1 MKLKERI
8 SALVQL
14 GNYMRSDNEQ
24 WTEVKTRAFGAN
36 NWFIPQFIDLA
47 ARNIADVFLQE
58 KTLEDLAARYNIP
71 EENRDPKKVG
81 IVMAGNIPMV
91 GFHDLMCAFLTG
103 HYAYIKPSGKDEVL
117 MKHLAEKLNSFCVPE
132 QPVVVAEMLKGC
144 DAYIATGSNNSSRYF
159 DYYFGKYPNIIRRN
173 RTSVALLTGNE
184 TALELDKLADDVHQ
198 YFGLGC
204 RNVTKLLVPK
214 GYDFIP
220 LLEAFKKYSTFENH
234 HKYKNNYDH
243 NLAMH
248 ILNNRFYMTNGSS
261 VLLVEDEALFSPIA
275 QLHYAFYSSAEEA
288 ETSLQKEGS
297 IQCIVGHGHTPFG
310 AAQNPAIDVFA
321 DGIDTLKFLVDL
333 QGTPSIGE
341 LRRP

>member
-14 GNYMRSDNEQ
+14 GNYMRSADEQ
-24 WTEVKTRAFGAN
+24 WVEVKERAFGAN

-47 ARNIADVFLQE
+47 SQNIADIFLAE
-58 KTLEDLAARYNIP
+58 KNLEDLAARYGIP
-71 EENRDPKKVG
+71 EENLQPKKVG

-103 HYAYIKPSGKDEVL
+103 HHAYIKPSGKDEVL
-117 MKHLAEKLNSFCVPE
+117 MKHMAEKLNSLSGPE
-132 QPVVVAEMLKGC
+132 HPVVVAEMLKGC

-173 RTSVALLTGNE
+173 RTSVALLTGKE
-184 TALELDKLADDVHQ
+184 TGGELDQLADDVHQ

-204 RNVTKLLVPK
+204 RNVTKLLVPT

-220 LLEAFKKYSTFENH
+220 LLEAFKKYSFFENH

-261 VLLVEDEALFSPIA
+261 MLLVEDEALFSPIA

-288 ETSLQKEGS
+288 EAILQKEGS
-297 IQCIVGHGHTPFG
+297 IQCIVGHQHTPFG
-310 AAQNPAIDVFA
+310 EAQNPAIDVFA
-321 DGIDTLKFLVDL
+321 DGIDTLKFLVEL
-333 QGTPSIGE
+333 QQKSSMGE

>member
-14 GNYMRSDNEQ
+14 GNYMRSPDEQ
-24 WTEVKTRAFGAN
+24 WSEVKERAHGAN

-47 ARNIADVFLQE
+47 AQNITDVFLQSQ
-58 KTLEDLAARYNIP
+58 TLEDLAARYSIP
-71 EENRDPKKVG
+71 DENPEPKKVG

-91 GFHDLMCAFLTG
+91 GFHDMMCAFLTG
-103 HYAYIKPSGKDEVL
+103 HYAYIKPSGKDEIL
-117 MKHLAEKLNSFCVPE
+117 MKHLAEKLNALSAPEVPI
-132 QPVVVAEMLKGC
+132 VVAEMLKGC

-159 DYYFGKYPNIIRRN
+159 DYYFGKYPHIIRRN
-173 RTSVALLTGNE
+173 RTSIAVLTGNE
-184 TALELDKLADDVHQ
+184 TDEELSKLADDVHQ

-214 GYDFIP
+214 GYDFVP
-220 LLEAFKKYSTFENH
+220 LLHAFKKYSFFENH

-261 VLLVEDEALFSPIA
+261 ILLVEDEALFSPIA
-275 QLHYAFYSSAEEA
+275 QLHYAFYSAPEEA
-288 ETSLQKEGS
+288 EATLQKEAS
-297 IQCIVGHGHTPFG
+297 IQCVVGQQHTPFG

-333 QGTPSIGE
+333 QAKT
-341 LRRP
+341 